1 VDAVTR
7 NKLADRDEL
16 GRLLP
21 GHSVKGG
28 RKRKEIELGLLAAVT
43 SAFTF
48 EQVTEYMQ
56 MAMDIAVK
64 NNSSKGIMQVL
75 EFQAAYG
82 IGKPISRYERVEGDP
97 ISAALEKLKEIYAQ
111 QQPTYTV
118 IEANTDNTEN
128 AR

>member
-1 VDAVTR
+1 M
-7 NKLADRDEL
+7 ADRDEL

-21 GHSVKGG
+21 GHSIKGG

-82 IGKPISRYERVEGDP
+82 IGKPISRYERIEGDP
-97 ISAALEKLKEIYAQ
+97 ISAALEAMKQMYIDAQ
-111 QQPTYTV
+111 QTQYTV
-118 IEANTDNTEN
+118 IEQTPTNTEN
-128 AR
+128 ET